1 MTIAASG
8 CIPEF
13 LKKRPLEQYTLVA
26 PHTEDGA
33 PIAPRPPVLT
43 GSLVIRPY
51 VAQGIYDRPGIVY
64 RVDDFQLSSYPNREW
79 AIPLRDMLGAIT
91 EEALRS
97 RSLTPETAT
106 FDARAARTSD
116 YQWRGTVREFEEVNR
131 ARQVLAAVHLEVEII
146 RTAND
151 SVIWKGSER
160 IERAVPPPTNSM
172 QRVVETLSALTADAL
187 TRLIDRARSDLGT
200 PAAGTARVPE

>member
-1 MTIAASG
+1 MTVVASG

-13 LKKRPLEQYTLVA
+13 LKKRPLEQYTLVF

-33 PIAPRPPVLT
+33 PIGPRPPVLA

-51 VAQGIYDRPGIVY
+51 VASGIYDRPGIVY
-64 RVDDFQLSSYPNREW
+64 RVDDFQLSAYPNREW

-91 EEALRS
+91 AEALRS
-97 RSLTPETAT
+97 RPLTAETAA
-106 FDARAARTSD
+106 FDPRAARTTD

-146 RTAND
+146 RSVND

-160 IERAVPPPTNSM
+160 IERPVPPPTNSM
-172 QRVVETLSALTADAL
+172 QRIVETLSALSADAL
-187 TRLIDRARSDLGT
+187 TRLIDRARTDLGVPT
-200 PAAGTARVPE
+200 AGTARVPD